1 MIDSIIKLEEKV
13 DNTERKFG
21 EGLEYYPTQVILED
35 GTETWAMFT
44 KSDIKNAIERAE
56 KNKEDIPTTVWQKI
70 FG

>member
-1 MIDSIIKLEEKV
+1 MADSIIRLDEKV

-21 EGLEYYPTQVILED
+21 EALEYYPAEVVLED

-44 KSDIKNAIERAE
+44 QSEIDGAVERAA
-56 KNKEDIPTTVWQKI
+56 KNKEDIPKSMWASI